1 MSETEVLASD
11 LHPGDVIPNHC
22 GILVGVR
29 ILETSEGRILVARAD
44 GSQFR
49 TSIEGRILVRR
60 IRRSEAMAA

>member
-1 MSETEVLASD
+1 MSEIEIRASD
-11 LHPGDVIPNHC
+11 LCAGDVIPNHC

-29 ILETSEGRILVARAD
+29 VLETSGGRILVARPD

-60 IRRSEAMAA
+60 PRRSEAVAA